1 MFTCAALG
9 QRNCRIDL
17 ETGGF
22 GRSSL
27 DGGTARLSQ
36 LTEVEGPSGMYV
48 EIVSG
53 VRQRS
58 CGYQHCKSGFSE
70 LLATRVYATARL
82 ETAELSER
90 SELLMQVHEPIQGLS
105 TGPRRV
111 YVRLG
116 IAVSVEMTMLGSTL
130 HAVAALALLSTTSL
144 ALAQT
149 DAVRNQQGLK
159 HDFAADRLLV
169 DAATLE
175 TVNDP
180 AAADVLFREGTPILA
195 ILKDLTEKGFH
206 IKYKEKHFLPT
217 MTLVRLPESTR
228 IDKLLREILEPWNF
242 RVNRTPVGHW
252 IVRPNKK
259 KRTPAPM
266 DETHEELRELV
277 RERDGAG

>member
-1 MFTCAALG
+1 
-9 QRNCRIDL
+9 
-17 ETGGF
+17 
-22 GRSSL
+22 
-27 DGGTARLSQ
+27 
-36 LTEVEGPSGMYV
+36 
-48 EIVSG
+48 
-53 VRQRS
+53 
-58 CGYQHCKSGFSE
+58 
-70 LLATRVYATARL
+70 
-82 ETAELSER
+82 
-90 SELLMQVHEPIQGLS
+90 MQVHEPIQGLS

-206 IKYKEKHFLPT
+206 SKRPVFPSSFLIAARAS
-217 MTLVRLPESTR
+217 RLSVARRCSTAA
-228 IDKLLREILEPWNF
+228 
-242 RVNRTPVGHW
+242 TP
-252 IVRPNKK
+252 RL
-259 KRTPAPM
+259 
-266 DETHEELRELV
+266 D
-277 RERDGAG
+277 